1 VLEPWSAPGIH
12 EAVARVAS
20 ELALGLGKVAQ
31 PLRVAVSGRAA
42 TPGIDV
48 TLWLVGREA
57 SLRRIDQAIDYIEAN
72 AAN

>member
-1 VLEPWSAPGIH
+1 
-12 EAVARVAS
+12 
-20 ELALGLGKVAQ
+20 VAQ

-72 AAN
+72 AAS